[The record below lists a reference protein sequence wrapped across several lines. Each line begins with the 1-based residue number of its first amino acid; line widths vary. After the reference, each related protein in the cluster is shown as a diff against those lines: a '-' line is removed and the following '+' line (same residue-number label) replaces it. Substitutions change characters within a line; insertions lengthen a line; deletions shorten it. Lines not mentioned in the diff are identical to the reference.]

1 LPSNIPKSIYNTAPK
16 RMNELKTQVRSPGK
30 HFSSGLGGD
39 TDSHPYSE
47 PEKKLYMAVE
57 LIIAN
62 KFIKLKFKLHSCMI
76 DIATAKYILHIDW
89 PPPRDQS

>member
-1 LPSNIPKSIYNTAPK
+1 
-16 RMNELKTQVRSPGK
+16 
-30 HFSSGLGGD
+30 
-39 TDSHPYSE
+39 
-47 PEKKLYMAVE
+47 MAVE